1 MISSRISFFL
11 CYWHQIKFTL
21 MRGYEIAPLKLRHY
35 LIHWHGIDYLWRSA
49 HFITNGTIE
58 GKLFL
63 DELKFSVLCISTP
76 DSKTAS
82 TFWDLSSLYWSWIVS
97 FNKGSSHVFI
107 KQNKRLSFL
116 LLRRCSTLSILYCGI
131 EYFEIY
137 NKTSEFFDLSDNI
150 CADDISK
157 DSLERIIPFL
167 LNTCTL
173 NQTTLIAK
181 IFL

>member
-1 MISSRISFFL
+1 MSLSFLFYVSARQIVRLRRHFGTYPLFIDPESFL
-11 CYWHQIKFTL
+11 H
-21 MRGYEIAPLKLRHY
+21 LKLKWY
-35 LIHWHGIDYLWRSA
+35 MYI
-49 HFITNGTIE
+49 
-58 GKLFL
+58 
-63 DELKFSVLCISTP
+63 
-76 DSKTAS
+76 
-82 TFWDLSSLYWSWIVS
+82 
-97 FNKGSSHVFI
+97 NKGLSHVFI
-107 KQNKRLSFL
+107 KQNKRLSCL

-150 CADDISK
+150 FADDISK

>member
-1 MISSRISFFL
+1 MSLSFLFYVSARQIVRLRRHFGTYPLFTDPESFLRI
-11 CYWHQIKFTL
+11 K
-21 MRGYEIAPLKLRHY
+21 LKWY
-35 LIHWHGIDYLWRSA
+35 MYI
-49 HFITNGTIE
+49 
-58 GKLFL
+58 
-63 DELKFSVLCISTP
+63 
-76 DSKTAS
+76 
-82 TFWDLSSLYWSWIVS
+82 
-97 FNKGSSHVFI
+97 NKGSSHVFI

-181 IFL
+181 LFL

>member
-1 MISSRISFFL
+1 MSLSFLFYVSARQIVRLRRHFGTYPLFTDPGSFL
-11 CYWHQIKFTL
+11 H
-21 MRGYEIAPLKLRHY
+21 LKLKWY
-35 LIHWHGIDYLWRSA
+35 MYI
-49 HFITNGTIE
+49 
-58 GKLFL
+58 
-63 DELKFSVLCISTP
+63 
-76 DSKTAS
+76 
-82 TFWDLSSLYWSWIVS
+82 
-97 FNKGSSHVFI
+97 NKGSSHVFI

-173 NQTTLIAK
+173 NQTT
-181 IFL
+181 

>member
-1 MISSRISFFL
+1 MSLSFLFYVSARQIVRLHRHFGTYPLFTDPESFL
-11 CYWHQIKFTL
+11 H
-21 MRGYEIAPLKLRHY
+21 LKLK
-35 LIHWHGIDYLWRSA
+35 WHMYI
-49 HFITNGTIE
+49 
-58 GKLFL
+58 
-63 DELKFSVLCISTP
+63 
-76 DSKTAS
+76 
-82 TFWDLSSLYWSWIVS
+82 
-97 FNKGSSHVFI
+97 NKGLSHVFI

-157 DSLERIIPFL
+157 DSLERILPFL

>member
-1 MISSRISFFL
+1 MSLSFLFYVSARQIVRLRRHFGTYLLFTDPESFL
-11 CYWHQIKFTL
+11 HIK
-21 MRGYEIAPLKLRHY
+21 LKWY
-35 LIHWHGIDYLWRSA
+35 MYI
-49 HFITNGTIE
+49 
-58 GKLFL
+58 
-63 DELKFSVLCISTP
+63 
-76 DSKTAS
+76 
-82 TFWDLSSLYWSWIVS
+82 
-97 FNKGSSHVFI
+97 NKGSSHVFI

-157 DSLERIIPFL
+157 DSLERILPFL

>member
-1 MISSRISFFL
+1 MSLSFLFYVSARQIVRLRRHFGTCPLFTDPESFL
-11 CYWHQIKFTL
+11 H
-21 MRGYEIAPLKLRHY
+21 LKLKWY
-35 LIHWHGIDYLWRSA
+35 MYI
-49 HFITNGTIE
+49 
-58 GKLFL
+58 
-63 DELKFSVLCISTP
+63 
-76 DSKTAS
+76 
-82 TFWDLSSLYWSWIVS
+82 
-97 FNKGSSHVFI
+97 NKGLSHVFI

-181 IFL
+181 IFS